1 MVHRVHLSERNVS
14 LLLRITRLPYVSLDK
29 YLMSIVKWASES
41 DAIGQDSFAHITQYN
56 KKEIYIKDTFV
67 L

>member
-1 MVHRVHLSERNVS
+1 
-14 LLLRITRLPYVSLDK
+14 
-29 YLMSIVKWASES
+29 MSIVKWASES